1 MNNNDNDRKNRIVN
15 IDNLDIINNGTLE
28 DMRKINNPNQLGQ
41 VIYEDNEEI
50 KSNITPMIMI
60 INQGLNDYRQ
70 RIDILVENGGDLD
83 MEINYYGRTTTARQ
97 IMNKYRNY

>member
-15 IDNLDIINNGTLE
+15 IDNLDIIINGTLE
-28 DMRKINNPNQLGQ
+28 DMRKINNPNQVGQ

-60 INQGLNDYRQ
+60 INQALNDYKERL
-70 RIDILVENGGDLD
+70 DILVQNGGDLD
-83 MEINYYGRTTTARQ
+83 MNIKYYMRETTPRQ
-97 IMNKYRNY
+97 IAMEYRGY

>member
-15 IDNLDIINNGTLE
+15 IDNLDII
-28 DMRKINNPNQLGQ
+28 I
-41 VIYEDNEEI
+41 
-50 KSNITPMIMI
+50 
-60 INQGLNDYRQ
+60 
-70 RIDILVENGGDLD
+70 NGGDLD